1 MAAKQNVILML
12 AQLSDKELQKVADYI
27 KLIQKDERSDQQ
39 FHKLLNYTEK
49 PDAYS
54 LGKDLFGKYGSGKG
68 KLSQD
73 YKKIL
78 KEKLRENRFNK

>member
-12 AQLSDKELQKVADYI
+12 AQLSDEELQKVADYI

-39 FHKLLNYTEK
+39 QFHELLNYTEK
-49 PDAYS
+49 RDAYC

-78 KEKLRENRFNK
+78 KEKLREKRTH